1 MKKKELLLVY
11 DDIYVEMQVPIV
23 DIVETFYY
31 SGESDIWVDYE
42 EAIEKVATALVGE
55 KNLTA
60 TELDNLKQKIE
71 NHFDLFMEEFSDELE
86 NSEIIQTAY
95 KCYRKEVE
103 ALELKRLEED
113 EDIQDEINVIG
124 LERTFRKADPE
135 FWDRWEQETK
145 EEARRVEEL
154 YKEVYALD
162 LSEEEK
168 EKEFDI
174 RCRKLLG
181 ISEPTPPVVVPI
193 SPKRPEQESNVSS
206 SNKLF
211 NFSF

>member
-71 NHFDLFMEEFSDELE
+71 NHFDLFIEEFSDELE

-145 EEARRVEEL
+145 EEAGRVEEL

>member
-11 DDIYVEMQVPIV
+11 DDIYVEIQVPIV